1 MLEKAY
7 ACLDAKKNYRARA
20 LQKVTLI
27 NSDKE
32 EMEVT
37 PHLTIFTQVWVRPP
51 ASEAEAQSLVSAARD
66 VLEPI
71 YEIVTEQAKP
81 RA

>member
-1 MLEKAY
+1 
-7 ACLDAKKNYRARA
+7 
-20 LQKVTLI
+20 
-27 NSDKE
+27 
-32 EMEVT
+32 
-37 PHLTIFTQVWVRPP
+37 VWVRPP